1 MLDPNF
7 NHSNYFQFA
16 IFTHYAIRIT
26 TGLGVF
32 DLKSIWVSQQG
43 IDAYLNQL
51 EKIRV
56 EEGISKVGSWLDNQ
70 I

>member
-1 MLDPNF
+1 M
-7 NHSNYFQFA
+7 
-16 IFTHYAIRIT
+16 
-26 TGLGVF
+26 GVF
-32 DLKSIWVSQQG
+32 DLRSIWVSQQG